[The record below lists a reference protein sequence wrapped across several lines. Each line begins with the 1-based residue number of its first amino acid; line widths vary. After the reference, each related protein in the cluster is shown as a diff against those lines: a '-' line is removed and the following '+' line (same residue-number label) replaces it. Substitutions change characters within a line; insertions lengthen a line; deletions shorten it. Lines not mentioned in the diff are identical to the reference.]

1 MTLFDIK
8 KGWFKNIEGDG
19 LENMMKEIFG
29 NVSKNGD
36 VHVST
41 YGVLS
46 KIEVEIADKANLRV
60 DTTNADDVNSRGDD
74 EILDTKRK
82 LNIFLEKATGFD
94 VKARKKRA
102 QDKAK
107 KGLL

>member
-8 KGWFKNIEGDG
+8 KGWFKNIEGEG

-29 NVSKNGD
+29 NVSKNGN
-36 VHVST
+36 VLVSE

-46 KIEVEIADKANLRV
+46 KIEAEIMDKNNLRV
-60 DTTNADDVNSRGDD
+60 DTVNAPDVGERADD

-82 LNIFLEKATGFD
+82 LNVFLEKATGFD